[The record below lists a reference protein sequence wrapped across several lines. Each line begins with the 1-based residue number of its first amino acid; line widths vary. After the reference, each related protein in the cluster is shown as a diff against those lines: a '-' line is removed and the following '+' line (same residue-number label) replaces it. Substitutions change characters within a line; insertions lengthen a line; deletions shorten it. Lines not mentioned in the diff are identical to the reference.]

1 MNKRWISLALAMVL
15 SLSLLLTACNSASS
29 QAPSQGASQTPSSA
43 APSTPSDAESVKAFF
58 IGPMSGGA
66 AWGQAEKGFMDAC
79 AEFGWEGQYLGPT
92 SANANNEMINL
103 IETAIT
109 NGANVLITPVMEL
122 DMWADPLDRA
132 REAGVT
138 IIAINADDPDRC
150 DAVIGTNPASIGIA
164 AAETLVAA
172 MKDQDIYCAPM
183 QTNMSNTV
191 ANTAREA
198 FEKKL
203 VELAPNAKI
212 VGRLE
217 CDSNAAKAQD
227 NLSAL
232 MLSEPHLNSMMSI
245 DSYAGLGAAALVE
258 DRGLKGKFFAIGMDD
273 APEILR
279 AVQDGYLL
287 GTIALNWYGT
297 GYGACELAKTIRECG
312 TVEFNND
319 AGANAITAENVDQ
332 WIADH
337 DIDMN
342 A

>member
-1 MNKRWISLALAMVL
+1 MKKRWISLALSAALVL
-15 SLSLLLTACNSASS
+15 SLALTGCNGPTTASPS
-29 QAPSQGASQTPSSA
+29 PSQSAKPTASIPANTPSGE
-43 APSTPSDAESVKAFF
+43 TVKAYF

-66 AWGQAEKGFMDAC
+66 AWGQAEKGFMKAC
-79 AEFGWEGQYLGPT
+79 EDSGWEGQYLGPT
-92 SANANNEMINL
+92 SANANNEMVNL

-122 DMWADPLDRA
+122 EMWADPLDRA

-138 IIAINADDPDRC
+138 IIAVNADDPDRC
-150 DAVIGTNPASIGIA
+150 DAVIGTNPKSIGIA
-164 AAETLVAA
+164 AAETLAAA
-172 MKDQDIYCAPM
+172 MEGKDIYCAPM

-198 FEKKL
+198 FEAKI
-203 VELAPNAKI
+203 VELAPNAVI
-212 VGRLE
+212 AGRLE

-227 NLSAL
+227 NLAAL
-232 MLSEPHLNSMMSI
+232 MLSEPKLNSMMSI

-258 DRGLKGKFFAIGMDD
+258 DRGLKGEFFAIGMDD

-297 GYGACELAKTIRECG
+297 GYGACEVAKAIRDG
-312 TVEFNND
+312 GEFEYNND

-332 WIADH
+332 WIKDNN
-337 DIDMN
+337 IDMGS
-342 A
+342 